1 MTTVLDASALLAW
14 LQEEPGTELVRDRL
28 NDGIVTA
35 ANWSEVL
42 QKAQQHGRDANE
54 VAILL
59 QALGLEVAD
68 VTKVDGEEA
77 ARMWSHAQHF
87 SLADRLCLAAAKRLG
102 LAATTA
108 ESEWK
113 LFEDDIVIEVIR

>member
-1 MTTVLDASALLAW
+1 MTSVLDASALLAW
-14 LQEEPGTELVRDRL
+14 LQEEPGAEVVRDRL
-28 NDGIVTA
+28 HDGIVTA

-42 QKAQQHGRDANE
+42 QKVQQHGRDANE

-59 QALGLEVAD
+59 QALGLEVVD

-77 ARMWSHAQHF
+77 ARMWSRAQHL
-87 SLADRLCLAAAKRLG
+87 SLADRLCLAAAKRRG

-113 LFEDDIVIEVIR
+113 VFEDDIQIEVIR